1 MQKLNQ
7 VLLARPSPARSQR
20 RVSFYA
26 SFRRYRLPYLLL
38 LPTLVLLLTFLF
50 WPLLSL
56 LWFGLRKTELN
67 GSSQFVGLANY
78 QLLFNEERFIQNLS
92 STLQYVIGVL
102 VLSVPFAYF
111 AAVLISSRLRG
122 ASLFRTVFLFP
133 WIIAPVV
140 SAILFR
146 TLVDATN
153 GPVTLLLKL
162 FTGKNIYLMIDPRL
176 SMLVVIVH
184 SAWRSFPLEMLLIAA
199 GITAIPVE
207 LYEAAKV
214 DGAGWW
220 QQFTRITLPLTKVPL
235 FSAMLTITIYTL
247 QDAEGAYALTG
258 GGPGYS
264 TEVTGVR
271 LFKEAFLYFNVGLAS
286 SIGTILIIVSI
297 LFMIFYLRV
306 LGQGEAQ

>member
-1 MQKLNQ
+1 MRELDQ
-7 VLLARPSPARSQR
+7 VLTARPSPALPQKRQSLG
-20 RVSFYA
+20 VV
-26 SFRRYRLPYLLL
+26 FRRYRQPYVLL
-38 LPTLVLLLTFLF
+38 LPTLILLLAFLF
-50 WPLLSL
+50 WPMVSL

-67 GSSQFVGLANY
+67 GTSQFTGLANY
-78 QLLFNEERFIQNLS
+78 QLLFNEERFIQNLTA
-92 STLQYVIGVL
+92 TLAYVIGVL

-111 AAVLISSRLRG
+111 AAVLISSRLKG
-122 ASLFRTVFLFP
+122 AGLFRTMFLFP

-140 SAILFR
+140 SAILYR

-153 GPVTLLLKL
+153 GPVTILLKL
-162 FTGKNIYLMIDPRL
+162 ITGKNIYLMIDAQL

-214 DGAGWW
+214 DGAGVW

-306 LGQGEAQ
+306 LGQGEVQ